1 MIPWNCRHVS
11 WCLRPPWRGGGSS
24 LLILESCEEAGERW
38 SCWAW
43 FSWAKLGKRGR
54 GFTPP
59 RPRPPP
65 PRLRVHIFK
74 QTYVVWEIER
84 RRQNEGERWI
94 QQDSEQKKK
103 KKHPG
108 TRWPGLWRHCCC
120 HVMEDVH
127 ESVLVWFSVAV
138 FAPACAEITVHP
150 LMFKSVSVRPLMR
163 APVCRLW
170 SQHCAV
176 FICTCEV
183 CNQPCR

>member
-1 MIPWNCRHVS
+1 MKLPTCQLVPASPLERRWILSANFRK
-11 WCLRPPWRGGGSS
+11 LRGGWGTLELLSVVQPSQAREARTSS
-24 LLILESCEEAGERW
+24 S
-38 SCWAW
+38 
-43 FSWAKLGKRGR
+43 
-54 GFTPP
+54 PP
-59 RPRPPP
+59 HVPVPP